1 VSIPAFVPTALLVN
15 GQNTTSSENLSGFVH
30 TVWHFGDK
38 LSLNAGARYSTDKK
52 DEDFDNSI
60 VVTQLETD
68 ENHVDWKAGIDYKF
82 TEGMMAYASAATGYR
97 PQAFNPR
104 PFQPTQFVPV
114 DGEEATSYEVG
125 FKSDF
130 ADNRVRIN
138 LAAFYVD
145 YNQRI
150 LPVGGTECTLLP
162 GGPPYVYNTIP
173 PATGTPIPDSLGNQC
188 VAVTSRT
195 FYQNIPATI
204 QGAELE
210 VQFAPIE
217 GLMISAQYG
226 YTDFSGDEW
235 DDPGAL
241 GNPNVTEITTDN
253 PIYVPTDNWST
264 SFSYRFNVG
273 DSGAIT
279 PRFDYYGQTEICT
292 GIRTNVSVTLID
304 TSEADACSKAY
315 ELLNARIEW
324 SSPEDT
330 WRVALGATNLTDEE
344 YFLNKFD
351 LTAFG
356 QPTLEGQPG
365 APREWYIQFQRN
377 FN

>member
-1 VSIPAFVPTALLVN
+1 MVRA
-15 GQNTTSSENLSGFVH
+15 SG
-30 TVWHFGDK
+30 
-38 LSLNAGARYSTDKK
+38 
-52 DEDFDNSI
+52 
-60 VVTQLETD
+60 
-68 ENHVDWKAGIDYKF
+68 
-82 TEGMMAYASAATGYR
+82 AT
-97 PQAFNPR
+97 
-104 PFQPTQFVPV
+104 
-114 DGEEATSYEVG
+114 
-125 FKSDF
+125 
-130 ADNRVRIN
+130 
-138 LAAFYVD
+138 
-145 YNQRI
+145 
-150 LPVGGTECTLLP
+150 
-162 GGPPYVYNTIP
+162 
-173 PATGTPIPDSLGNQC
+173 
-188 VAVTSRT
+188 TSRT

-235 DDPGAL
+235 DDRAML
-241 GNPNVTEITTDN
+241 GNPTVTEITSEN
-253 PIYVPTDNWST
+253 PIYVPKDNWST
-264 SFSYRFNVG
+264 SFSYRFQQ
-273 DSGAIT
+273 SATAAAIT

-292 GIRTNVSVTLID
+292 GIRTNVSVAEHRHHR
-304 TSEADACSKAY
+304 SADACSQAY